1 MPPIALAIR
10 HLGFEDLGLLHP
22 LLHDRGYD
30 VRHLDVTTEGIDS
43 DAITGADLL
52 VVLGGPVGAN
62 DTDRYPVLHD
72 ELTALRARLATRR
85 PTMGICLGA
94 QLLARALGAAVA
106 PGPATEIGYAPL
118 ALTPDGM
125 TSALRHLADVPVLHW
140 HNDCFELP
148 VGARHLASTTRCP
161 HQAFAV
167 GAHVLGLQFH
177 LEADHRD
184 IEHWLMG
191 HAEALLAA
199 DIDPRTLRRDAAAV
213 GPKLSRQA
221 ADAVTEW
228 LDEAGC

>member
-22 LLHDRGYD
+22 LLRDRGYD
-30 VRHLDVTTEGIDS
+30 VRYLDVAAEGIDS
-43 DAITGADLL
+43 DAVTDADLL

-62 DTDRYPVLHD
+62 DTDRYPVLHE
-72 ELTALRARLATRR
+72 ELTALRARLTTRR
-85 PTMGICLGA
+85 PTIGICLGA

-118 ALTPDGM
+118 ALTPEGM

-148 VGARHLASTTRCP
+148 AGARHLASTARYL

-177 LEADHRD
+177 LETDHRD

-191 HAEALLAA
+191 HAEALIAA

-213 GPKLSRQA
+213 GPELSRQA
-221 ADAVTEW
+221 ANVVTEW
-228 LDEAGC
+228 LDKANC